1 MKPISQT
8 QAEVLQHASN
18 FGILF
23 NGSKTIQLIAARNVL
38 GVNIEHDIAR
48 L

>member
-23 NGSKTIQLIAARNVL
+23 NGSKAIQVVAARNGL
-38 GVNIEHDIAR
+38 GVKIAQDITR